1 MRLIDAI
8 DEWSGVYPSR
18 LDEGP
23 VIPKVWRHF
32 QIHQRRE
39 DERFTDDPVSA
50 RIETDRVSDVTTGE
64 MRGFHET
71 N

>member
-8 DEWSGVYPSR
+8 DEWSGVYSSR
-18 LDEGP
+18 LDDDS

-32 QIHQRRE
+32 QLHQRGE
-39 DERFTDDPVSA
+39 DERFTGNLSSK
-50 RIETDRVSDVTTGE
+50 IETDRVPEASTGE